1 MLDHLGLDALIPIGG
16 DDTLSFA
23 LRLTDEGVPVVAI
36 PKTMDNDVH
45 GTDYCIGFSTAIT
58 RTVIFIHQLRTSAG
72 SHERLAIVE
81 VFGRYSGETS
91 LVSAYLSGVDRAII
105 SEVPFDIE
113 KLAGLL
119 TADKRANPS
128 SYAMMT
134 ISEGAT
140 MVGGEMVQGGREDAY
155 GHRKLGGVGQLTSEL
170 LHEVTGDGV
179 IYQQIGY
186 LMRSGSPDSLDL
198 MVAINYAVMAADL
211 VIEGTTGRLVALRNG
226 NYVNVPLDVTR
237 QGVKRVDVASLYD
250 SDSYQTEDPS
260 RRRQTDVPILTRPW
274 LPTGSTSVRTPSPLP
289 PLPCAG
295 PWPMP
300 RSATTGSAT
309 TPPSTGCRIARPR
322 SPGKEAA
329 LYVPTGTMAN
339 QIGVRLHVH
348 GSGHL
353 VAATTGAHVASTELM
368 TSAVLSGIT
377 FRTGDPGPR
386 AWMTADLARELVEAE
401 DPYDVEV
408 VDLIAVEN
416 TVGHAGGTV
425 MPVEELRAIRKVA
438 DDNGLPIHLDGARIF
453 NAAVAAGVDVTE
465 YTREADTMMFCVSKG
480 LGAPIGSLVCGTREH
495 IREARRLKIL
505 FGGAWRQA
513 GIMAAAG
520 LIALEDGPKRLHL
533 DHERARRL
541 AEGVAEILP
550 GSIDPG
556 DG

>member
-1 MLDHLGLDALIPIGG
+1 MKVGILTGGGDVPGLNASIKAVVTRMASEGHQVVGIRRGWAGLLETNPDDQSGTAEHTMVLDPGVVRTIDRTGGTFLHTSRTNPAKVRPTEEPAFLASGRQDDEPRDHTGHILRVLDHLGLDALIPIGG

-140 MVGGEMVQGGREDAY
+140 MIGGEMVQAGREDAY

-250 SDSYQTEDPS
+250 SDSY
-260 RRRQTDVPILTRPW
+260 
-274 LPTGSTSVRTPSPLP
+274 LPKIRHVDGK
-289 PLPCAG
+289 
-295 PWPMP
+295 PMF
-300 RSATTGSAT
+300 
-309 TPPSTGCRIARPR
+309 
-322 SPGKEAA
+322 
-329 LYVPTGTMAN
+329 LY
-339 QIGVRLHVH
+339 
-348 GSGHL
+348 
-353 VAATTGAHVASTELM
+353 
-368 TSAVLSGIT
+368 
-377 FRTGDPGPR
+377 
-386 AWMTADLARELVEAE
+386 
-401 DPYDVEV
+401 
-408 VDLIAVEN
+408 
-416 TVGHAGGTV
+416 
-425 MPVEELRAIRKVA
+425 
-438 DDNGLPIHLDGARIF
+438 
-453 NAAVAAGVDVTE
+453 
-465 YTREADTMMFCVSKG
+465 
-480 LGAPIGSLVCGTREH
+480 
-495 IREARRLKIL
+495 
-505 FGGAWRQA
+505 
-513 GIMAAAG
+513 
-520 LIALEDGPKRLHL
+520 
-533 DHERARRL
+533 
-541 AEGVAEILP
+541 
-550 GSIDPG
+550 
-556 DG
+556 